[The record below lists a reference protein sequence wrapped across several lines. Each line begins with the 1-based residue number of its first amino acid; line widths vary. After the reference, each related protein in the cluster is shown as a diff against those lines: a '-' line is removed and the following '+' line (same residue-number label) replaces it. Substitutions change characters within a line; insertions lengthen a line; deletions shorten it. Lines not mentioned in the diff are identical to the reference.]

1 MAAASILWGGCMQV
15 RMTMCRAVA
24 ATVLTLVAAT
34 AAAQE
39 QQAEPALASMPAAAP
54 SKAQKAAD
62 RQLRKRVARVL
73 GRTKRLDASRLLIFV
88 RGGVVTLSGDVMDA
102 EQVALAIGTAQ
113 RVPGV
118 GEVRN
123 QLRIRARN

>member
-1 MAAASILWGGCMQV
+1 MNVRVMVCRATVATALTVLAAS
-15 RMTMCRAVA
+15 
-24 ATVLTLVAAT
+24 

-39 QQAEPALASMPAAAP
+39 RQAEPALSSMPAAAP

-62 RQLRKRVARVL
+62 RQLRKRVARAL
-73 GRTKRLDASRLLIFV
+73 GRAKRLDANRLLIFV
-88 RGGVVTLSGDVMDA
+88 RGDVVTLSGDVADS
-102 EQVALAIGTAQ
+102 EQSALAIGTAQ

>member
-1 MAAASILWGGCMQV
+1 MQV
-15 RMTMCRAVA
+15 RMTMCRVVV

-39 QQAEPALASMPAAAP
+39 QQAEPALSSMPAAAP
-54 SKAQKAAD
+54 TKAQKAAD
-62 RQLRKRVARVL
+62 RQLRKRVARAL

-102 EQVALAIGTAQ
+102 EQVSLAIGTAQ

-118 GEVRN
+118 DEVRN